1 MLLAIPTWGWIVII
15 LLVIIIVA
23 LLVPRFRA

>member
-15 LLVIIIVA
+15 LLVVIVVA
-23 LLVPRFRA
+23 LLLPRFR